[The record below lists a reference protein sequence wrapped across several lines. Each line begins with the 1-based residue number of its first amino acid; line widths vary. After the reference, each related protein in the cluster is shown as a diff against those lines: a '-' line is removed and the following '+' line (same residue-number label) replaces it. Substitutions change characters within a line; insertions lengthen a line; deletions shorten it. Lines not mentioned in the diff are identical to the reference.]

1 MSNEI
6 ADKAAELARLNAEID
21 RCRAEQEEFVKNTK
35 SAIQWEEA
43 DFNGSEELKAKYLH
57 EEDYLGIGRTEEVV
71 RPWNNKIPEATTAI
85 LRNRGTT
92 PWKSYVEKTKIAKT
106 KMFGVEGAYE
116 ALKGD
121 NAEEL
126 TWREVFPL
134 QMQLSEENFYNPEK
148 LQMTP
153 FQPTAQERIKQASVF
168 QMMLSVI

>member
-1 MSNEI
+1 MSNDI
-6 ADKAAELARLNAEID
+6 ADKAAELARLTAEID
-21 RCRAEQEEFVKNTK
+21 RCRAEQEAFVENTK
-35 SAIQWEEA
+35 SAIHWEEA
-43 DFNGSEELKAKYLH
+43 DFDGSEELKAKYLH

-126 TWREVFPL
+126 TWKEVFPL
-134 QMQLSEENFYNPEK
+134 QMQQSEENF
-148 LQMTP
+148 
-153 FQPTAQERIKQASVF
+153 
-168 QMMLSVI
+168 